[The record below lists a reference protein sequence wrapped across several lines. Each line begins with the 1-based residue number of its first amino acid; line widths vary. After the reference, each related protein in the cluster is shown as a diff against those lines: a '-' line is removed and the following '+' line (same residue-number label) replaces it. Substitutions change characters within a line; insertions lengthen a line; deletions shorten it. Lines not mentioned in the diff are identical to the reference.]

1 MRDRWPRYPLARSST
16 TRRFLWALTARFTR
30 AISSTPWRQ
39 AGLLCQQLLDLL
51 DVRRGDRH
59 FPSQPPGDP
68 GRLVLEQV
76 PAVRATA
83 QHLSGTSQP
92 EPLSRSAVRL
102 HLWHVAVDSISIVLL
117 ASGAPLR
124 GALWARRKLPLPGV
138 GPAGG
143 LPTGSR
149 GFPLARWL
157 AGLPASFLAC
167 LGAPLS
173 RERGAVL
180 LGRVRPVSC
189 RRRSPGQPPGWP
201 PRGPGPLRLPAS
213 AGSAASALAPLASA
227 GTAPV
232 ALAPA
237 SAEPASARTALAG
250 PA

>member
-1 MRDRWPRYPLARSST
+1 LQEVAPAWCWPAR
-16 TRRFLWALTARFTR
+16 
-30 AISSTPWRQ
+30 
-39 AGLLCQQLLDLL
+39 
-51 DVRRGDRH
+51 
-59 FPSQPPGDP
+59 
-68 GRLVLEQV
+68 
-76 PAVRATA
+76 
-83 QHLSGTSQP
+83 
-92 EPLSRSAVRL
+92 
-102 HLWHVAVDSISIVLL
+102 
-117 ASGAPLR
+117 
-124 GALWARRKLPLPGV
+124 
-138 GPAGG
+138 G

-189 RRRSPGQPPGWP
+189 RRQSPGQPPGWP

-250 PA
+250 PASAGPGVPLERLGPASAEPGVPPERLGPASAEPAVPPERLGPASAEPGAPPERLGPAGPPALAGLPLLAAHHRQAVAGQQADRQWPRSPRPHPPPAPATRRAHHDGSRAWLARRVPRSSFGAGRSP

>member
-1 MRDRWPRYPLARSST
+1 MRPLGLQEVAPAWCWPAR
-16 TRRFLWALTARFTR
+16 
-30 AISSTPWRQ
+30 
-39 AGLLCQQLLDLL
+39 
-51 DVRRGDRH
+51 
-59 FPSQPPGDP
+59 
-68 GRLVLEQV
+68 
-76 PAVRATA
+76 
-83 QHLSGTSQP
+83 
-92 EPLSRSAVRL
+92 
-102 HLWHVAVDSISIVLL
+102 
-117 ASGAPLR
+117 
-124 GALWARRKLPLPGV
+124 
-138 GPAGG
+138 G

-250 PA
+250 PASAEPTVPALPPERLGPAGPPALAGLPLLAAHHRQAVAGQQADRQWPRSPRPHPPPAPATRRAHHDGSRAWLARRVPRSSFGAGRSP